1 MPEKVGNKTL
11 MLIAFEF
18 SPNYT
23 PSMKYLLFAI
33 FFSMIGA
40 FVGHLKS
47 NGSIQM
53 PLLMIDY
60 KRKREHKNINPF
72 KNPLRFSRIVF
83 EFFLF
88 LIGIRYGRNKRTNP
102 LYLELGVFGDL
113 IVGVATGAL
122 AFAAVG
128 MSGANNTYVL
138 ITASVLAGFGG
149 FSYIEKLQIDNMN
162 EEGQH
167 NFKEEPD
174 APDNDAIKEL
184 TSATEQVA
192 PSKQLNQ

>member
-1 MPEKVGNKTL
+1 M

-60 KRKREHKNINPF
+60 KRKREHKNVSPF

-88 LIGIRYGRNKRTNP
+88 LIGIRYGRNKRNDP
-102 LYLELGVFGDL
+102 LNLELGVFGDL
-113 IVGVATGAL
+113 IVGIATGAL

-138 ITASVLAGFGG
+138 ITASVLAGYGG

-162 EEGQH
+162 KEDQH
-167 NFKEEPD
+167 NYKVEAE
-174 APDNDAIKEL
+174 APDNVDMKEY
-184 TSATEQVA
+184 TSSIQEVA
-192 PSKQLNQ
+192 PSKQLDQ